1 MAKKKSSLSKT
12 VSKETKKQVKK
23 NPLVALFLLVLVAVG
38 AAGGFF
44 GIKLLTKNDTFEIIG
59 EQTIELTI
67 GQEYTEQG
75 VKAISFGKD
84 VSADVEIDS
93 NVNINQAGEYYVK
106 YTIDDFRFKDVVRY
120 RYVKVVEASL

>member
-44 GIKLLTKNDTFEIIG
+44 GIN
-59 EQTIELTI
+59 
-67 GQEYTEQG
+67 
-75 VKAISFGKD
+75 
-84 VSADVEIDS
+84 
-93 NVNINQAGEYYVK
+93 NC
-106 YTIDDFRFKDVVRY
+106 
-120 RYVKVVEASL
+120 